1 MKIAVY
7 DKKVEIKNDSYD
19 IEIYLEN
26 QVEYLNNKKINKN
39 EILKFLDYLYEKIGR
54 IQNKVQDNI
63 EIHYFGENLRMW
75 SSLLLFSYIDEKI
88 RLFHRDRE
96 VKESNLLRLNLENIG
111 LEEENIKNILS
122 KEEYNS
128 LPEFIKNLY
137 YDNENMKEC
146 ELSEIGKLYVE
157 NIKNRRK

>member
-7 DKKVEIKNDSYD
+7 DKKVEIKSDSYD
-19 IEIYLEN
+19 GEIYLES
-26 QVEYLNNKKINKN
+26 QIEYLNNEKIDKN
-39 EILKFLDYLYEKIGR
+39 EILKFLDYLYGKID
-54 IQNKVQDNI
+54 ISKNTDVY
-63 EIHYFGENLRMW
+63 YFGENLRMW

-88 RLFHRDRE
+88 RLFHLDRE

-137 YDNENMKEC
+137 YDNENMEEC
-146 ELSEIGKLYVE
+146 KLSEIGKLYVE

>member
-26 QVEYLNNKKINKN
+26 QVEYVNNKKINKN
-39 EILKFLDYLYEKIGR
+39 EILKFLDYLYGKID
-54 IQNKVQDNI
+54 ISKNTDI
-63 EIHYFGENLRMW
+63 YYFGENLRMW

>member
-26 QVEYLNNKKINKN
+26 QVEYLNNEKIDKN
-39 EILKFLDYLYEKIGR
+39 EILKFLDYLYGKIDTSK
-54 IQNKVQDNI
+54 NTDVY
-63 EIHYFGENLRMW
+63 YFGENLRMW

-88 RLFHRDRE
+88 RLFHLDRE

-137 YDNENMKEC
+137 YDNENMEEC
-146 ELSEIGKLYVE
+146 KLSEIGKLYVE

>member
-19 IEIYLEN
+19 VEIYLES
-26 QVEYLNNKKINKN
+26 QIGYLNNEKIDKN
-39 EILKFLDYLYEKIGR
+39 EILKFLDYLYGKID
-54 IQNKVQDNI
+54 ISKNTDVY
-63 EIHYFGENLRMW
+63 YFGENLRMW
-75 SSLLLFSYIDEKI
+75 FSLLLFSYIDEKI
-88 RLFHRDRE
+88 RLFHLDRE

-137 YDNENMKEC
+137 YDNENMEEC
-146 ELSEIGKLYVE
+146 KLSEIGKLYVE

>member
-19 IEIYLEN
+19 VEIYLES
-26 QVEYLNNKKINKN
+26 QIEYLNNEKIDKN
-39 EILKFLDYLYEKIGR
+39 EILKFLDYLYVKID
-54 IQNKVQDNI
+54 ISKNTDVY
-63 EIHYFGENLRMW
+63 YFGENLRMW

-88 RLFHRDRE
+88 RLFHLDRE

-137 YDNENMKEC
+137 YDNENMEEC
-146 ELSEIGKLYVE
+146 KLSEIGKLYVE

>member
-19 IEIYLEN
+19 VEIYLES
-26 QVEYLNNKKINKN
+26 QIEYLNNEKIDKN
-39 EILKFLDYLYEKIGR
+39 EILKFLDYLYGKID
-54 IQNKVQDNI
+54 ISKNTDVY
-63 EIHYFGENLRMW
+63 YFGENLRMW
-75 SSLLLFSYIDEKI
+75 FSLLLFSYIDEKI
-88 RLFHRDRE
+88 RLFHLDRE

-137 YDNENMKEC
+137 YDNENIEEC
-146 ELSEIGKLYVE
+146 KLSEIGKLYVE

>member
-19 IEIYLEN
+19 VEIYLES
-26 QVEYLNNKKINKN
+26 QIEYLNNEKIDKN
-39 EILKFLDYLYEKIGR
+39 EILKFLDYLYGKID
-54 IQNKVQDNI
+54 ISKNTDVY
-63 EIHYFGENLRMW
+63 YFGENLRMW
-75 SSLLLFSYIDEKI
+75 FSLLLFSYIDEKI
-88 RLFHRDRE
+88 RLFHLDRE

-137 YDNENMKEC
+137 YDNENMEEC
-146 ELSEIGKLYVE
+146 KLSEIGKLYVE

>member
-39 EILKFLDYLYEKIGR
+39 EILKFLDYLYGKID
-54 IQNKVQDNI
+54 ISKNTDI
-63 EIHYFGENLRMW
+63 YYFGENLRMW

>member
-19 IEIYLEN
+19 IEIYLES
-26 QVEYLNNKKINKN
+26 QIEYLNNEKIDKN
-39 EILKFLDYLYEKIGR
+39 EILKFLDYLYVKID
-54 IQNKVQDNI
+54 ISKNTDVY
-63 EIHYFGENLRMW
+63 YFGENLRMW

-88 RLFHRDRE
+88 RLFHLDRE

-137 YDNENMKEC
+137 YDNENIEEC
-146 ELSEIGKLYVE
+146 KLSEIGKLYVE

>member
-19 IEIYLEN
+19 IEIYLES
-26 QVEYLNNKKINKN
+26 QIEYLNNEKIDKN
-39 EILKFLDYLYEKIGR
+39 EILKFLDYLYVKID
-54 IQNKVQDNI
+54 ISKNTDVY
-63 EIHYFGENLRMW
+63 YFGENLRMW

-137 YDNENMKEC
+137 YDNENMEEC
-146 ELSEIGKLYVE
+146 KLSEIGKLYVE

>member
-19 IEIYLEN
+19 VEIYLEN
-26 QVEYLNNKKINKN
+26 QVEYLNNEKIDKN
-39 EILKFLDYLYEKIGR
+39 EILKFLDYLYGKID
-54 IQNKVQDNI
+54 ISKNTDVY
-63 EIHYFGENLRMW
+63 YFGENLRMW

-88 RLFHRDRE
+88 RLFHLDRE

-137 YDNENMKEC
+137 YDNENMEEC
-146 ELSEIGKLYVE
+146 KLSEIGKLYVE

>member
-39 EILKFLDYLYEKIGR
+39 EILKFLDYLYWKID
-54 IQNKVQDNI
+54 ISKNTDI
-63 EIHYFGENLRMW
+63 YYFGENLRMW

>member
-1 MKIAVY
+1 M
-7 DKKVEIKNDSYD
+7 
-19 IEIYLEN
+19 EN
-26 QVEYLNNKKINKN
+26 QVEYLNNEKIDKN
-39 EILKFLDYLYEKIGR
+39 EILKFLDYLYGKID
-54 IQNKVQDNI
+54 ISKNTDVY
-63 EIHYFGENLRMW
+63 YFGENLRMW

-88 RLFHRDRE
+88 RLFHLDRE

-137 YDNENMKEC
+137 YDNENMEEC
-146 ELSEIGKLYVE
+146 KLSEIGKLYVE

>member
-39 EILKFLDYLYEKIGR
+39 EILKFLDYLYGKIDTSK
-54 IQNKVQDNI
+54 NTDVY
-63 EIHYFGENLRMW
+63 YFGENLRMW

-88 RLFHRDRE
+88 RLFHLDRE

-137 YDNENMKEC
+137 YDNENMEEC
-146 ELSEIGKLYVE
+146 KLSEIGKLYVE

>member
-7 DKKVEIKNDSYD
+7 DKKVEIKSDSYD
-19 IEIYLEN
+19 VEIYLES
-26 QVEYLNNKKINKN
+26 QIEYLNNEKIDKN
-39 EILKFLDYLYEKIGR
+39 EILKFLDYLYGKID
-54 IQNKVQDNI
+54 ISKNTDVY
-63 EIHYFGENLRMW
+63 YFGENLRMW

-88 RLFHRDRE
+88 RLFHLDRE

-137 YDNENMKEC
+137 YDNENMEEC
-146 ELSEIGKLYVE
+146 KLSEIGKLYVE

>member
-19 IEIYLEN
+19 VEIYLES
-26 QVEYLNNKKINKN
+26 QIEYLNNEKIDKN
-39 EILKFLDYLYEKIGR
+39 EILKFLDYLYGKID
-54 IQNKVQDNI
+54 ISKNTDVY
-63 EIHYFGENLRMW
+63 YFGENLRMW
-75 SSLLLFSYIDEKI
+75 FSLLLFSYIDEKI
-88 RLFHRDRE
+88 RLFHLDRE
-96 VKESNLLRLNLENIG
+96 VKESNLLILNLENIG

-137 YDNENMKEC
+137 YDNENIEEC
-146 ELSEIGKLYVE
+146 KLSEIGKLYVE

>member
-26 QVEYLNNKKINKN
+26 QVEYLNNEKIDKN
-39 EILKFLDYLYEKIGR
+39 EILKFLDYLYGKIDTSK
-54 IQNKVQDNI
+54 NTDVY
-63 EIHYFGENLRMW
+63 YFGENLRMW

-88 RLFHRDRE
+88 RLFHLDRE

-111 LEEENIKNILS
+111 LE
-122 KEEYNS
+122 
-128 LPEFIKNLY
+128 
-137 YDNENMKEC
+137 
-146 ELSEIGKLYVE
+146 
-157 NIKNRRK
+157 

>member
-26 QVEYLNNKKINKN
+26 QVEYLNNEKIDKN
-39 EILKFLDYLYEKIGR
+39 EILKFLDYLYGKID
-54 IQNKVQDNI
+54 ISKNTDVY
-63 EIHYFGENLRMW
+63 YFGENLRMW

-88 RLFHRDRE
+88 RLFHLDRE
-96 VKESNLLRLNLENIG
+96 VKESNLLKLNLENIG

-137 YDNENMKEC
+137 YDNENMEEC
-146 ELSEIGKLYVE
+146 KLSEIGKLYVE

>member
-7 DKKVEIKNDSYD
+7 DKKVEIKSDSYD
-19 IEIYLEN
+19 VEIYLES
-26 QVEYLNNKKINKN
+26 QIEYLNNEKIDKN
-39 EILKFLDYLYEKIGR
+39 EILKFLDYLYGKID
-54 IQNKVQDNI
+54 ISKNTDVY
-63 EIHYFGENLRMW
+63 YFGENLRMW

-88 RLFHRDRE
+88 RLFQLDRE

-137 YDNENMKEC
+137 YDNENTTLQQNVEQIDKMLDKFI
-146 ELSEIGKLYVE
+146 EI
-157 NIKNRRK
+157 N

>member
-1 MKIAVY
+1 
-7 DKKVEIKNDSYD
+7 
-19 IEIYLEN
+19 
-26 QVEYLNNKKINKN
+26 
-39 EILKFLDYLYEKIGR
+39 
-54 IQNKVQDNI
+54 
-63 EIHYFGENLRMW
+63 MW
-75 SSLLLFSYIDEKI
+75 FSLLLFSYIDEKI
-88 RLFHRDRE
+88 RLFHLDRE

-137 YDNENMKEC
+137 YDNENIEEC
-146 ELSEIGKLYVE
+146 KLSEIGKLYVE

>member
-7 DKKVEIKNDSYD
+7 DKKVEIKSDSYD
-19 IEIYLEN
+19 VEIYLES
-26 QVEYLNNKKINKN
+26 QIEYLNNEKIDKN
-39 EILKFLDYLYEKIGR
+39 EILKFLDYLYGKID
-54 IQNKVQDNI
+54 ISKNTDVY
-63 EIHYFGENLRMW
+63 YFGENLRMW

-88 RLFHRDRE
+88 RLFQLDRE

-128 LPEFIKNLY
+128 LPELIKNFY
-137 YDNENMKEC
+137 YENLEEYK
-146 ELSEIGKLYVE
+146 LSEIGKDYVK
-157 NIKNRRK
+157 NIKNKRK

>member
-7 DKKVEIKNDSYD
+7 DKKVEIKNDNYD
-19 IEIYLEN
+19 IEIYLES
-26 QVEYLNNKKINKN
+26 QIEYLNNEKIDKN
-39 EILKFLDYLYEKIGR
+39 EILKFLDYLYGKID
-54 IQNKVQDNI
+54 ISKNTDVY
-63 EIHYFGENLRMW
+63 YFGENLRMW

-88 RLFHRDRE
+88 RLFHLDRE

-137 YDNENMKEC
+137 YDNENIEEC
-146 ELSEIGKLYVE
+146 KLSEIGKLYVE

>member
-7 DKKVEIKNDSYD
+7 DKKVEIKSDSYD
-19 IEIYLEN
+19 VEIYLES
-26 QVEYLNNKKINKN
+26 QIEYLNNEKIDKN
-39 EILKFLDYLYEKIGR
+39 EILKFLDYLYGKID
-54 IQNKVQDNI
+54 ISKNTDVY
-63 EIHYFGENLRMW
+63 YFGENLRMW

-88 RLFHRDRE
+88 RLFQLDRE

-137 YDNENMKEC
+137 YDNENMEEC
-146 ELSEIGKLYVE
+146 KLSEIGKLYVE

>member
-19 IEIYLEN
+19 IEIYLES
-26 QVEYLNNKKINKN
+26 QIEYLNNEKIDKN
-39 EILKFLDYLYEKIGR
+39 EILKFLDYLYGKID
-54 IQNKVQDNI
+54 ISKNTDVY
-63 EIHYFGENLRMW
+63 YFGENLRMW

-88 RLFHRDRE
+88 RLFHLDRE

-137 YDNENMKEC
+137 YDNENIEEC
-146 ELSEIGKLYVE
+146 KLSEIGKLYVE

>member
-7 DKKVEIKNDSYD
+7 DKKVEIKSDSYD
-19 IEIYLEN
+19 VEIYLES
-26 QVEYLNNKKINKN
+26 QIEYLNNEKIDKN
-39 EILKFLDYLYEKIGR
+39 EILKFLDYLYGKID
-54 IQNKVQDNI
+54 ISKNTDVY
-63 EIHYFGENLRMW
+63 YFGENLRMW

-88 RLFHRDRE
+88 RLFQLDRE

-137 YDNENMKEC
+137 YENLEEYK
-146 ELSEIGKLYVE
+146 LSEIGKDYVK
-157 NIKNRRK
+157 NIKNKRK

>member
-39 EILKFLDYLYEKIGR
+39 EILKFLDYLYGKID
-54 IQNKVQDNI
+54 ISKNTDI
-63 EIHYFGENLRMW
+63 YYFGENLRMW

-137 YDNENMKEC
+137 YDNENIKEC

>member
-19 IEIYLEN
+19 VEIYLEN
-26 QVEYLNNKKINKN
+26 QVEYLNNEKIDKN
-39 EILKFLDYLYEKIGR
+39 EILKFLDYLYGKID
-54 IQNKVQDNI
+54 ISKNTDVY
-63 EIHYFGENLRMW
+63 YFGENLRMW

-88 RLFHRDRE
+88 RLFHLDRE

-137 YDNENMKEC
+137 YDNENIEEC
-146 ELSEIGKLYVE
+146 KLSEIGKLYVE

>member
-1 MKIAVY
+1 MKIGVY
-7 DKKVEIKNDSYD
+7 DKKVEIKNDIYD

-26 QVEYLNNKKINKN
+26 QVEYLNNEKINKN
-39 EILKFLDYLYEKIGR
+39 EILKFLDYLYGKID
-54 IQNKVQDNI
+54 ISKNTDVY
-63 EIHYFGENLRMW
+63 YFGENLRMW

-88 RLFHRDRE
+88 RLFHQDRE

-111 LEEENIKNILS
+111 LEKENIKNILS

-146 ELSEIGKLYVE
+146 ELSEIGKLYVK